1 MLTPIRQVPLTRDSV
16 LDQHTKSWLCGRV
29 VAQSAADHVGLNFE
43 KQQPQDQQQRLTGSC
58 DAGET

>member
-1 MLTPIRQVPLTRDSV
+1 MLTHIRQVPLTPDSV